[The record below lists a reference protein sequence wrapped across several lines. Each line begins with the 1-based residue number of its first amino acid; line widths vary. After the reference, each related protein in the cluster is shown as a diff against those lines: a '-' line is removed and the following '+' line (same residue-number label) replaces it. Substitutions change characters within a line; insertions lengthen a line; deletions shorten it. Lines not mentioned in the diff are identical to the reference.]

1 MAANFSLGVEQDA
14 RDATRYRQERDMYER
29 QRDELQAQNRRLV
42 TELRARGATETEIQ
56 RALEGES

>member
-1 MAANFSLGVEQDA
+1 MVRFGLSAEDRERRIIA
-14 RDATRYRQERDMYER
+14 ERDMYER
-29 QRDELQAQNRRLV
+29 ERDLLEAQNGRLV